1 MEKGRSKEYLVA
13 DLIESQ
19 NRQIVILRKSL
30 LSRDNIIQM
39 LQDTIAKNDMTI
51 ELLRTENRILTS
63 KTNKL

>member
-30 LSRDNIIQM
+30 LSRDGIIQM
-39 LQDTIAKNDMTI
+39 LQDTIAKNDVTI

-63 KTNKL
+63 KTNKK

>member
-39 LQDTIAKNDMTI
+39 LQDTVAKNDMTI